1 MTMRKTLFAIVAIVA
16 IATLLPVSAQAQR
29 RINISCCKK
38 NPFSFAPYAGAW
50 KDALDISQDDDNTGY
65 LIGFRT
71 GYDLGRRS
79 RLVADIAY
87 GETHDIANTSGLLN
101 YNVYNNEWIMTTG
114 GVEYDIIPGPTSV
127 TFAAQA
133 GAGWRKVA
141 LDETVGVP
149 QPQDQ
154 STGFEAQLLLAPR
167 VTVRHSFSART
178 ALDVSVLDQ
187 IFPDDTVRH
196 SPALTVGFIF
206 R

>member
-1 MTMRKTLFAIVAIVA
+1 V
-16 IATLLPVSAQAQR
+16 
-29 RINISCCKK
+29 NCCKA

-79 RLVADIAY
+79 RLVADVAY
-87 GETHDIANTSGLLN
+87 GETHDISNTTGLIN
-101 YNVYNNEWIMTTG
+101 YNVYNNQWIMTTG
-114 GVEYDIIPGPTSV
+114 GIEYDIIPGPTSV

-133 GAGWRKVA
+133 GAGWRKIA
-141 LDETVGVP
+141 LDETVGFP
-149 QPQDQ
+149 PPEDQ
-154 STGFEAQLLLAPR
+154 SSGFHADVMVVPR
-167 VTVRHSFSART
+167 VSVRHAFSSRT

-187 IFPDDTVRH
+187 ILPDETVRH
-196 SPALTVGFIF
+196 SPALTVGFLF